1 MHTCKCKNIYSVS
14 LTHTNLLFISLIPKH
29 KHIIERDSNMPVSLQ
44 IGCLWE
50 LTEKRTRIFFY
61 FVSGPTPKIKG
72 KMTREDINGD
82 YQHCAL

>member
-1 MHTCKCKNIYSVS
+1 
-14 LTHTNLLFISLIPKH
+14 
-29 KHIIERDSNMPVSLQ
+29 MPISLQ

-50 LTEKRTRIFFY
+50 LIEKRTRFFFY